1 VRAVLSLGFLR
12 PASISCLLLS
22 TISCESRKRGE
33 GGDCGDRY
41 CFWGDISIFSSLLV
55 SEAVTDWEESEGE
68 EQAAETV
75 GDERGDE
82 EEPQEAREEFQTG
95 RKENL
100 AIWPE

>member
-1 VRAVLSLGFLR
+1 VRAVLSLGFSR

-22 TISCESRKRGE
+22 TISCESRKRGV

-41 CFWGDISIFSSLLV
+41 CLWGDISICSSSIL
-55 SEAVTDWEESEGE
+55 SEGVTDWEESEHK
-68 EQAAETV
+68 EQVAETV

-82 EEPQEAREEFQTG
+82 EEQQEAREEFQTG